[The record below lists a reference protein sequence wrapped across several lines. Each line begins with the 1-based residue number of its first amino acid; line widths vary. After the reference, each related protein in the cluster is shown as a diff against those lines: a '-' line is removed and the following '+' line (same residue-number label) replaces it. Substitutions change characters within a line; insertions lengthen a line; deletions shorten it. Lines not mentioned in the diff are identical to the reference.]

1 MRITHLLPLPILAT
15 VSVLSAHVGAEPL
28 FDSAPLSDAELGQ
41 ARGGFNLPNG
51 LKIDFGVLISTR
63 VDGIAVLQTEMRI
76 AGDEMKANIISAA
89 GQRVEIEG
97 NGMASITADKTA
109 ETGIGNI
116 SGQASPDGAQ
126 TQVDGITGEVS
137 HSGGSIQFEPVQ
149 GEATGSGASAQ
160 VGNIQLSAGNGSAT
174 VEFPSIKVSTS
185 SGGSPAPAPAPAP
198 AAAPPPQQQAEA
210 SAPPLGQTVVSISDV
225 GVLATAELPDLLVR
239 HAIGREISSM
249 IVNTANG
256 RVVDNEVS
264 INLRM
269 DDVQPFALGSA
280 GYRVQSLGVEAG
292 IWRAVGG

>member
-1 MRITHLLPLPILAT
+1 MRIIHLLPLPLLAT

-28 FDSAPLSDAELGQ
+28 FDSAPLSDEELGQ

-76 AGDEMKANIISAA
+76 AGEEMKANIITAA
-89 GQRVEIEG
+89 GQRVEIE
-97 NGMASITADKTA
+97 NKVLAAITADKTTQA
-109 ETGIGNI
+109 VIGDV
-116 SGQASPDGAQ
+116 SGQANQEGAQ
-126 TQVDGITGEVS
+126 AQVGGISGEAS
-137 HSGGSIQFEPVQ
+137 QSGGSIQFGAVQ

-160 VGNIQLSAGNGSAT
+160 VGSLQLSAGQGSAS
-174 VEFPSIKVSTS
+174 VQFPSIKVDTS
-185 SGGSPAPAPAPAP
+185 SGNAPAPAPAP
-198 AAAPPPQQQAEA
+198 AVAPPPLAQQAEA
-210 SAPPLGQTVVSISDV
+210 SAPPVGQTVVSISDV

>member
-1 MRITHLLPLPILAT
+1 MRIIHLLPLPFLAT
-15 VSVLSAHVGAEPL
+15 VSLLSAHVGAEPL
-28 FDSAPLSDAELGQ
+28 FDSAPLSEEELGQ

-51 LKIDFGVLISTR
+51 VKIDFGVLISTR
-63 VDGIAVLQTEMRI
+63 VDGIAVLQTEMRV
-76 AGDEMKANIISAA
+76 AGEEMKANIVTAA
-89 GQRVEIEG
+89 GQRVEIE
-97 NGMASITADKTA
+97 NKVLAAITADKTTQA
-109 ETGIGNI
+109 VIGDV
-116 SGQASPDGAQ
+116 SGQANQDGAQ
-126 TQVDGITGEVS
+126 AQVGGINGEVS
-137 HSGGSIQFEPVQ
+137 QSGGSIQFGAVQ

-160 VGNIQLSAGNGSAT
+160 VGSLQLSAGQGSAS
-174 VEFPSIKVSTS
+174 VQFPSIKVDTS
-185 SGGSPAPAPAPAP
+185 SGNAPAVAS
-198 AAAPPPQQQAEA
+198 PPPTQQAEA
-210 SAPPLGQTVVSISDV
+210 SAPPAGQTVVSISDV